1 MFTGFSDATID
12 FLWELRFHNERPWF
26 LEHKQVFLD
35 TLDRPMKALAADVTA
50 ALEQAYPDRKWY
62 LHVARIYRDARRLHG
77 NGPYKENLWFTLRC
91 DSSRGPE
98 IPAFY
103 FEITPHN
110 YSYGM
115 GFYWAK
121 ANTMACF
128 RRAIDADPLPLTALA
143 ERLNA
148 QDTFVLTG
156 QDYARAKGDPGALLE
171 RECARNAD
179 LVRRCRTA
187 RDVRAA
193 WAAGKTAALL
203 GIEGAELLECDPR
216 RLDDAAAWEC
226 VYVTLT
232 WNHANALAGSHCDA
246 QAQGLTAQ
254 GRDFVRAL
262 YAHQMLPDVSH
273 LSEAAAWDVVRLGLG
288 PVIASHA
295 NSRAVCAHTRN
306 LSDDLF
312 RAIRDSGGVVGL
324 NLYTDFLGGG
334 GMDTVVRHV
343 EHLLDLGGDRT
354 LALGGDLDGCDTLGG
369 GITGVQDY
377 PKLYAA
383 IKARGYDAALLQD
396 LFADN
401 WLRVLPK

>member
-1 MFTGFSDATID
+1 MKLFDLHCDTIYECCETGKH
-12 FLWELRFHNERPWF
+12 LRENDLHINYAAAHRYQPYVQFFALFCGARQPYSPETRDC
-26 LEHKQVFLD
+26 LLD
-35 TLDRPMKALAADVTA
+35 TPADERFDRMLTTARREFAANADWLTFCRSAAD
-50 ALEQAYPDRKWY
+50 
-62 LHVARIYRDARRLHG
+62 I
-77 NGPYKENLWFTLRC
+77 
-91 DSSRGPE
+91 
-98 IPAFY
+98 
-103 FEITPHN
+103 
-110 YSYGM
+110 
-115 GFYWAK
+115 
-121 ANTMACF
+121 
-128 RRAIDADPLPLTALA
+128 
-143 ERLNA
+143 
-148 QDTFVLTG
+148 
-156 QDYARAKGDPGALLE
+156 
-171 RECARNAD
+171 
-179 LVRRCRTA
+179 RTA
-187 RDVRAA
+187 VE
-193 WAAGKTAALL
+193 AGKAAALL
-203 GIEGAELLECDPR
+203 SIEGAELLECDPR

-262 YAHQMLPDVSH
+262 YAHRMLPDVSH

-334 GMDTVVRHV
+334 GMDAIVRHV

-396 LFADN
+396 LFAGN